1 MTIIHE
7 SNFGKG
13 YRVTVSAPAPA
24 IDSVAPFF
32 EPFALRGMTVPNR
45 FVMAPMT
52 RDFSPGGV
60 PGADVAEYYRKR
72 AAGGVGLIT
81 TEGVGIDY
89 PSSADWTGI
98 PHMYGDAALAGWK
111 AVVDAVH
118 AEGGVIVPQLWHQGP
133 LRNALRSAR
142 PDLIGDRPSGLW
154 GTPGLASYDDE
165 YIARMAAPT
174 RPMTEEEIADV
185 IAAFARSAKNA
196 IDVGFDGIAIHGA
209 HGYLIDSFFWADTN
223 RRTDRWGGSTRARAE
238 FGVEIVKAVR
248 AEIGED
254 KPIIFRFSQHKQQD
268 YNARFAE
275 TPEELGVVLG
285 ALADAGVDLFD
296 ASIRRFTLPAFEG
309 SDLTLPGWARKLTGK
324 PSMTVGGIGL
334 NNWLQDTFKGRGE
347 TLAINNLDE
356 VRRLFDAGM
365 FDMVAVGR
373 ALISDPEW
381 VAKARVGAP
390 FLPYDATSL
399 GRLL

>member
-1 MTIIHE
+1 MVRPGLQAE
-7 SNFGKG
+7 KMPDMSNLME
-13 YRVTVSAPAPA
+13 
-24 IDSVAPFF
+24 PFF
-32 EPFALRGMTVPNR
+32 QPLTVGRLTIPNR
-45 FVMAPMT
+45 IAMSPMT
-52 RDFSPGGV
+52 REFAPGGV
-60 PGADVAEYYRKR
+60 PGADIAEYYRKR
-72 AAGGVGLIT
+72 TAGGVGLIV
-81 TEGVGIDY
+81 TEGAAIDY
-89 PSSADWTGI
+89 PGAVDGTAI
-98 PHMYGDAALAGWK
+98 PHLYGEAALAGWRGV
-111 AVVDAVH
+111 AQAVH
-118 AEGGVIVPQLWHQGP
+118 AEGGTIVPQLWHQGP
-133 LRNALRSAR
+133 LRDAARSAL
-142 PDLIGDRPSGLW
+142 PNEPGNRPSGLW
-154 GTPGLASYDDE
+154 GTPGVTTYD
-165 YIARMAAPT
+165 AAYVAKMVTPT
-174 RPMTEEEIADV
+174 RPMTESEIADI
-185 IAAFARSAKNA
+185 IAAYGRSARFSMEA
-196 IDVGFDGIAIHGA
+196 GFDGIAIHGA